1 MSEKERKAYQR
12 YMTDFEGKLEIAANM
27 LRKEKYT
34 LEEITEATGLGE
46 DQVRELEQQ
55 NRDD

>member
-1 MSEKERKAYQR
+1 MSEKERKAYER

-34 LEEITEATGLGE
+34 LEEIAETTGLSE
-46 DQVRELEQQ
+46 DQARELAQ
-55 NRDD
+55 